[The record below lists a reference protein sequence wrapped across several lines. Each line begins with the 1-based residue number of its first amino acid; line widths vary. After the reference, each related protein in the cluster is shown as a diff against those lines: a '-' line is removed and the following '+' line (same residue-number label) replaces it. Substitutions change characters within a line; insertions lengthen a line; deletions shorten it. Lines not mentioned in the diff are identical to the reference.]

1 MTETMETTRSVVVER
16 DFPYPPEKLW
26 RALTQPHLIAE
37 WLMNNDFA
45 AEASRRFTL
54 SADWGQVDCQV
65 ETVEENRA
73 LAYRWDTKDLRSIVT
88 WTLAPTAS
96 GTSLRMEQRGFTTAQ
111 KSYFQGATVGW
122 PRFFDALGNVVSK
135 LD

>member
-1 MTETMETTRSVVVER
+1 MTEATDTTRSVVVER
-16 DFPYPPEKLW
+16 EFPYPPEKLW

-37 WLMNNDFA
+37 WLMKNDFSPVA
-45 AEASRRFTL
+45 GRRFTL
-54 SADWGQVDCQV
+54 SADWGQVDCEV
-65 ETVEENRA
+65 ETVEANRS

-96 GTSLRMEQRGFTTAQ
+96 GTSLRMEQRGFTSAQ
-111 KSYFQGATVGW
+111 NAYFQGASVGW
-122 PRFFDALGNVVSK
+122 PRFFDQLGNVVAK